1 MADHEKV
8 YSISFKTDQAE
19 EKLRRLEALIAKLE
33 TRIKTTFAGGA
44 VSKAI
49 DSLVA
54 KAEKLDKKVTPGL
67 HRIDAAALQ
76 TRAQFEKTSN
86 AVTGLGT
93 AMDRAS
99 RRGTT
104 GASSVSAGMTGLAS
118 SLAKAHSIADSLDRS
133 LAKAGRDGAVGAAT
147 TKRSI
152 DAEASAMSNATK
164 AGVALDNIMRKA
176 TRDGAS
182 GMRGVERAVKATET
196 ATRHTDEAIA
206 RMTRVR
212 GEREK
217 ARALREIEQRIKGIG
232 TSSGIAGMSITGLMA
247 RFTALI
253 GVARG
258 IRAIGSEFIAF
269 DKAAVGASVRFGKSM
284 AVGTEGYK
292 NMRREVRD
300 MAVDAGAS
308 LAAAAQSTEA
318 WSKAGMDWAQTKKV
332 MPVTLKAAIAMDLP
346 DVGAAGDLLSDALGQ
361 FNLRTNDTAQLE
373 KNISRIGDVVTKA
386 ADISTLNA
394 TDLFESFRSAAP
406 MVDVVGGSIEQLAAD
421 LVTLGNA
428 GIKGGEAGT
437 QIRSIYGA
445 LTAPRGPAR
454 DIMKDLG
461 VEINDAKGNF
471 RGLTQILADFER
483 STKDIGSGEKTGMLT
498 RIVGRENISG
508 FLNLLRTG
516 ADEITKVETTL
527 NNSAGSMERIY
538 GGMKKS
544 VSRQIDAVVGKII
557 NMGFTVLEQ
566 TDLFGKLGKYVDS
579 IDWKSVS
586 TTITTTIIPALEKIG
601 NIISNV
607 VWPAFKTAATLIT
620 EIFSPAISIA
630 SALLGAAD
638 KGGKGLGKTIGSLI
652 AAWFAYRAAV
662 AVATAFNFV
671 RYFAQIVTGAGS
683 AAAAQG
689 TFTAALSASVKAA
702 GALNVALGAIG
713 AAFAGWTIG
722 TIIFTEIVDPLMKAL
737 HYADELR
744 NSISASMKRDT
755 SNLTKSVLANKKK
768 EALAEMW
775 SLEVSGHKEKPK
787 GIINDPEHDRYV
799 ALKNYIKRLDDQMAV
814 QKTKGNVEKYGSE
827 VPVSEDAQVSD
838 VRDQSGTS
846 VMDWQDTFEE
856 KSFQAPEPM
865 MVRVFADPQK
875 QSFEYDDLFE
885 INDQS
890 TPVTFPMPKAFD
902 TGKSFEA
909 PEYFGLEQ
917 SVPEGSAPTNYD
929 ALDSMYQLQL
939 QTSDETRAFQEKM
952 LAANLAVPGSTTNS
966 KTVNQTFNVTAPN
979 ITINGSNMT
988 PEQTEK
994 MIQRRLNEFNRKIG
1008 DAARDAANSAGQ
1020 TEF

>member
-1 MADHEKV
+1 LADHEKV

-258 IRAIGSEFIAF
+258 IRAIGKEFIDF

-292 NMRREVRD
+292 NMRKEVRG

-318 WSKAGMDWAQTKKV
+318 WSKAGMDWAQTQKV

-394 TDLFESFRSAAP
+394 TDLFESFKSAAP

-428 GIKGGEAGT
+428 GIKGSEAGT

-454 DIMKDLG
+454 DVMKKLG
-461 VEINDAKGNF
+461 IEINDAKGNF
-471 RGLTQILADFER
+471 RSLTQILADFE
-483 STKDIGSGEKTGMLT
+483 SATKDIGSGEKTGMLT

-516 ADEITKVETTL
+516 ADQITKVEQGL
-527 NNSAGSMERIY
+527 NNSAGTMDRVYE
-538 GGMKKS
+538 GMKKS
-544 VSRQIDAVVGKII
+544 VTRQIDAVIGKVS

-586 TTITTTIIPALEKIG
+586 TTITATIIPALEKVGSVIA
-601 NIISNV
+601 NV
-607 VWPAFKTAATLIT
+607 IWPAFKTAARLIG
-620 EIFSPAISIA
+620 EVFSPAIALA
-630 SALLGAAD
+630 SKLLGAAD
-638 KGGKGLGKTIGSLI
+638 KGGEGLGKTIVSLV

-662 AVATAFNFV
+662 AVATALNFV

-702 GALNVALGAIG
+702 GTLNVALGAIG

-737 HYADELR
+737 HAAEQLR
-744 NSISASMKRDT
+744 DFNKQTLEQDT
-755 SNLTKSVLANKKK
+755 SKLSEGVLTQRKK
-768 EALAEMW
+768 EIAAEMK
-775 SLEVSGHKEKPK
+775 SIEISGHSTKASHS
-787 GIINDPEHDRYV
+787 IISDPEYNRYK
-799 ALKNYIKRLDDQMAV
+799 ALQ
-814 QKTKGNVEKYGSE
+814 EKYRELDNQQAAARTVRENKEIEEKLQPQTTESFFIPKRNE
-827 VPVSEDAQVSD
+827 TVYKQSQAVAKDVHFTPASEDAFNY
-838 VRDQSGTS
+838 RN
-846 VMDWQDTFEE
+846 
-856 KSFQAPEPM
+856 KSFAAPKQFEQAKPLEVKSFYPAAPM
-865 MVRVFADPQK
+865 
-875 QSFEYDDLFE
+875 
-885 INDQS
+885 
-890 TPVTFPMPKAFD
+890 TMPK
-902 TGKSFEA
+902 
-909 PEYFGLEQ
+909 PM
-917 SVPEGSAPTNYD
+917 VVSAPLPLGGDYLRQDAKQLD
-929 ALDSMYQLQL
+929 ALLAVNTKAAD
-939 QTSDETRAFQEKM
+939 DARAFQEK
-952 LAANLAVPGSTTNS
+952 LLKSTLAVPGATNNT
-966 KTVNQTFNVTAPN
+966 KTVNQTISVTAPN
-979 ITINGSNMT
+979 ITINGSKMT

>member
-1 MADHEKV
+1 LADHEKV

-49 DSLVA
+49 DSLVS
-54 KAEKLDKKVTPGL
+54 KAERLDKKVTPGL
-67 HRIDAAALQ
+67 HRIDAAAIQ
-76 TRAQFEKTSN
+76 TRAQFEKAAN

-93 AMDRAS
+93 AMDRTS
-99 RRGTT
+99 RSGTT

-118 SLAKAHSIADSLDRS
+118 SLARARSFADTLDRS
-133 LAKAGRDGAVGAAT
+133 LVKAGRDGATWAAST
-147 TKRSI
+147 NRSV
-152 DAEASAMSNATK
+152 DAEASAMNNATK
-164 AGVALDNIMRKA
+164 AGAALDSIMRKA

-182 GMRGVERAVKATET
+182 GMRSVERAVKATET
-196 ATRHTDEAIA
+196 ATRRTDEAIE

-217 ARALREIEQRIKGIG
+217 ARALREIEQRIRGIG
-232 TSSGIAGMSITGLMA
+232 TSSGIAGASVTGLVA
-247 RFTALI
+247 KLTAII

-269 DKAAVGASVRFGKSM
+269 DKAAVGASVRFGG
-284 AVGTEGYK
+284 ALAEGTAGYK
-292 NMRREVRD
+292 NMRKEVRG

-318 WSKAGMDWAQTKKV
+318 WSKAGMDWAQTQKV

-361 FNLRTNDTAQLE
+361 FNLRTSDTAQLE
-373 KNISRIGDVVTKA
+373 KNITRIGDVVTKA
-386 ADISTLNA
+386 ADISTLDA
-394 TDLFESFRSAAP
+394 TQLFESFKTAAP

-454 DIMKDLG
+454 DIMKELG

-471 RGLTQILADFER
+471 RGLTQILADFE
-483 STKDIGSGEKTGMLT
+483 SATKDIGSGEKTGMLT

-516 ADEITKVETTL
+516 ADEITKVEQGL
-527 NNSAGSMERIY
+527 NNSAGTMDLVYE
-538 GGMKKS
+538 GMKKS
-544 VSRQIDAVVGKII
+544 VTRQIDAVIGKVS
-557 NMGFTVLEQ
+557 NLGFTVLEQ

-579 IDWKSVS
+579 IDWKAASA
-586 TTITTTIIPALEKIG
+586 TITVTIIPALEKIG
-601 NIISNV
+601 SVISNV
-607 VWPAFKTAATLIT
+607 IWPAFKTAATLIT
-620 EIFSPAISIA
+620 EIFSPAISLA

-638 KGGKGLGKTIGSLI
+638 KGGEGLGKTIGALV

-662 AVATAFNFV
+662 VAATAFNFV

-683 AAAAQG
+683 AAASQG

-737 HYADELR
+737 HAAEQLR
-744 NSISASMKRDT
+744 DFNKQTLEQDT
-755 SNLTKSVLANKKK
+755 SKLSENVIAQRQK
-768 EALAEMW
+768 ELKAEMW
-775 SLEVSGHKEKPK
+775 GLEVTGHKGKNGGLILNDDDSKRYKELQDKFNQLDNQRASLRHVRENKAIEEKLRPQATESLFVPK
-787 GIINDPEHDRYV
+787 RNETVYKQSQ
-799 ALKNYIKRLDDQMAV
+799 A
-814 QKTKGNVEKYGSE
+814 VEKDVHFTPASE
-827 VPVSEDAQVSD
+827 
-838 VRDQSGTS
+838 GTFS
-846 VMDWQDTFEE
+846 Y
-856 KSFQAPEPM
+856 
-865 MVRVFADPQK
+865 R
-875 QSFEYDDLFE
+875 
-885 INDQS
+885 N
-890 TPVTFPMPKAFD
+890 
-902 TGKSFEA
+902 KSFEMAKPFEQAKPLEVKPFYHAA
-909 PEYFGLEQ
+909 PMTMPNPM
-917 SVPEGSAPTNYD
+917 VVAPPMLPPPPQPMGGDYLRQDAKQLD
-929 ALDSMYQLQL
+929 ALLAVNTKAAD
-939 QTSDETRAFQEKM
+939 DARAFQEK
-952 LAANLAVPGSTTNS
+952 LLKSTLAVPGGATNNT
-966 KTVNQTFNVTAPN
+966 KTVNQTVNYTGPTLHLNA
-979 ITINGSNMT
+979 TGLT
-988 PEQTEK
+988 EAQAEK
-994 MIQRRLNEFNRKIG
+994 MLRRALRDDKRAMA